1 MHDLTRCQRFQTE
14 SFLGRKCIMPYAFN
28 LMEYFT
34 TSQNIDFLIRIIVA
48 CFCGALIGYER
59 SRRFIDAGVRTH
71 LIVCCAAASLMIVSK
86 YGFVDLVAKNGDLLY
101 GTRGADPARIAA
113 QVVSGVG
120 FLGAGAI
127 FRNKNIVKGLTT
139 AAGIWATAGIGL
151 AIGAGMYWI
160 GIVATAII
168 SLFQVV
174 THKFTIGSDSF
185 TTNFL
190 EFDVDSDINFQTLL
204 TQFAESTHGKITS
217 YSIDR
222 AGHNLTH
229 YSVTMKN
236 KGKISMEDLHQFIDE
251 HKGVRSAST
260 SFM

>member
-1 MHDLTRCQRFQTE
+1 MTFAEYMMSQFSLVQ
-14 SFLGRKCIMPYAFN
+14 YAEF
-28 LMEYFT
+28 FAR
-34 TSQNIDFLIRIIVA
+34 ILIA
-48 CFCGALIGYER
+48 CVCGAVIGFER
-59 SRRFIDAGVRTH
+59 SMRFKEAGIRTH
-71 LIVCCAAASLMIVSK
+71 IIVCCAAALMMIVSK

-101 GTRGADPARIAA
+101 GTRGTDPARIAA